1 MHKTLM
7 MLICVMEKI
16 LRFLNLKLDRNRKIK
31 RFEET
36 YNERTYGISASL

>member
-7 MLICVMEKI
+7 MLICGMKKI
-16 LRFLNLKLDRNRKIK
+16 LRSLNLKLDRNRKIK
-31 RFEET
+31 RSEET